1 MEPANVI
8 PLMTYRLQPR
18 KARIE
23 LDGGDARLFLPS
35 YFGSRRLQVP
45 LSELHVCDLTS
56 PLLPDSPGDDIFRD
70 VVKIPYFFT
79 TGPVTAPTLLLLFA
93 TPQRVPPLRAI
104 SAFAPNVDLPFGW
117 RSTRTDAGTSIDG
130 ALLRTPDPTA
140 ASRQLVAAGAT
151 GVTDPDQWL
160 REHRERVMDPRE
172 AEQIIAD
179 DARRMRMARIGSG
192 VLLASLAGAAAILG
206 SEDLP
211 LGLLGL
217 PAAGAVTGLG
227 FRRASTRTD

>member
-1 MEPANVI
+1 
-8 PLMTYRLQPR
+8 
-18 KARIE
+18 
-23 LDGGDARLFLPS
+23 
-35 YFGSRRLQVP
+35 
-45 LSELHVCDLTS
+45 
-56 PLLPDSPGDDIFRD
+56 
-70 VVKIPYFFT
+70 
-79 TGPVTAPTLLLLFA
+79 
-93 TPQRVPPLRAI
+93 
-104 SAFAPNVDLPFGW
+104 
-117 RSTRTDAGTSIDG
+117 
-130 ALLRTPDPTA
+130 
-140 ASRQLVAAGAT
+140 
-151 GVTDPDQWL
+151 VTDPDQWL